1 MASARLCETE
11 AALNLIRRQVRE
23 TGRLDM
29 AWIER
34 TLREAA
40 MTDAAHLLE
49 GFLNHEVPQSL
60 GEPPLKPGERLHSR
74 PQRIVAT
81 VLGPV
86 RITRA
91 YYRGPHGGRFP
102 LDEALGLHDRYTP
115 AVRQLMCWAGA
126 MDGSFELASETLR
139 RFAGLDIPGR
149 QIQRM
154 VNATAPAAAS
164 WMQTR
169 PVAPPPRPP
178 AILNVQTDMTGIP
191 MRPEELKG
199 IKGKQPDGT
208 AKTRQIKVG
217 CVFTQTR
224 DAKGQPQRD
233 PSSSTYLTG
242 FCEVTDF
249 GLRLREEARRR
260 GLAGAGTVVFLGDG
274 AEWIWKLAGDCFPG
288 AVQIVDFYHACEHL
302 HHLCALCEPDE
313 LQREH
318 LFKKWRRR
326 LRNNGLTRLLC
337 DVEQGA
343 QALDETVREQI
354 ASETAYFRKNAARM
368 TYRTFRRRGYFIG
381 SGAVEGACRHVVAQ
395 RTKLSGMRW
404 FCCGAENVLTFR
416 ALIKSNLFDDYYRL
430 TEAA

>member
-1 MASARLCETE
+1 ME
-11 AALNLIRRQVRE
+11 AALNLIRQRVQE

-29 AWIER
+29 VWMER
-34 TLREAA
+34 ALREAA
-40 MTDAAHLLE
+40 MADAARLLE
-49 GFLNHEVPQSL
+49 KFLNHEVAPML
-60 GEPPLKPGERLHSR
+60 GEPPLQPGERLHSR
-74 PQRIVAT
+74 PQRVVAT

-86 RITRA
+86 RLTRA
-91 YYRGPHGGRFP
+91 YYRGAHGGRFP
-102 LDEALGLHDRYTP
+102 LDEALGLRGRYTP

-126 MDGSFELASETLR
+126 MDGSFDLASETLR

-154 VNATAPAAAS
+154 VNATAPTAAD

-169 PVAPPPRPP
+169 PAAPLPRPP
-178 AILNVQTDMTGIP
+178 AILNIQTDMTGIP
-191 MRPEELKG
+191 MRPEELAG
-199 IKGKQPDGT
+199 ITGKQPDGT

-217 CVFTQTR
+217 CVFTQTC

-233 PSSSTYLTG
+233 PSSSLYLTG

-249 GLRLREEARRR
+249 GLRLREEARRQ

-274 AEWIWKLAGDCFPG
+274 AEWIWNLASDCFRG

-302 HHLCALCEPDE
+302 HRLCTLYESDE
-313 LQREH
+313 QRCAS
-318 LFKKWRRR
+318 LFKKWRGR
-326 LRNNGLTRLLC
+326 LRNNGLARLLGE
-337 DVEQGA
+337 VEA
-343 QALDETVREQI
+343 RAHALDKTAREQLV
-354 ASETAYFRKNAARM
+354 AETAYFRKNAARM
-368 TYRTFRRRGYFIG
+368 AYRTFRRRGYFIG

-416 ALIKSNLFDDYYRL
+416 TLIKSHLFDDYYRL
-430 TEAA
+430 SAAA